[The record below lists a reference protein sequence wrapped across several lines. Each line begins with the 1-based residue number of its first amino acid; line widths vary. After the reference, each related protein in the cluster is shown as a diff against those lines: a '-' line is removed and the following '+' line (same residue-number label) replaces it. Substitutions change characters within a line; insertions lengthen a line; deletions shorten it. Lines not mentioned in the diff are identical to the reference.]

1 MESSAVEKLWFK
13 NEKEWADA
21 LTGKHRQF
29 RPWNIQGHILF
40 PMALFTTVFTL
51 YLFTT
56 VFTDDCEIGRA
67 MCGPDGVI
75 VCGFECE
82 ITLALRFA
90 FSWFLV
96 AHGLMTAVYPLVLIS
111 LFVGASAKSRIG
123 LWDQGD
129 ESLGEVQRI
138 SMHASLY
145 LAGVAFLFILMHIYP
160 TYFNL
165 GGNLQIFFFSI
176 FAVCLVAILFI
187 PIVPAIIVLRDL
199 KEKDLAEICAIE
211 EHANKK
217 FFDLLR
223 DGTKRR
229 LKPGEVEQ
237 AKTELAIIVQYRLQV
252 QAANVVPSSLEVIKI
267 SLSSVL
273 VGVMLPIFIARAS
286 VGGG

>member
-1 MESSAVEKLWFK
+1 M
-13 NEKEWADA
+13 
-21 LTGKHRQF
+21 
-29 RPWNIQGHILF
+29 
-40 PMALFTTVFTL
+40 
-51 YLFTT
+51 
-56 VFTDDCEIGRA
+56 
-67 MCGPDGVI
+67 
-75 VCGFECE
+75 
-82 ITLALRFA
+82 
-90 FSWFLV
+90 
-96 AHGLMTAVYPLVLIS
+96 
-111 LFVGASAKSRIG
+111 
-123 LWDQGD
+123 
-129 ESLGEVQRI
+129 
-138 SMHASLY
+138 
-145 LAGVAFLFILMHIYP
+145 
-160 TYFNL
+160 
-165 GGNLQIFFFSI
+165 QIFFVSI

-187 PIVPAIIVLRDL
+187 PIVPAIVVLRDL

-223 DGTKRR
+223 GGTKRR